1 MNINDLKLSSDPSK
15 NDLLKCIVQLSERAL
30 ELNYPHLS
38 ANLLTLAGASGDATD
53 EQELSGLMH
62 MYAQLK
68 LAEAIQADET
78 DETDEEDKEDKAN

>member
-1 MNINDLKLSSDPSK
+1 MNIDDLELSTDPAK

-38 ANLLTLAGASGDATD
+38 ANLLALAGASGDATN
-53 EQELSGLMH
+53 EQQLSGLMH

-68 LAEAIQADET
+68 LAEMNADET
-78 DETDEEDKEDKAN
+78 SEEETS